1 LTYGYGGI
9 KFIQEKT
16 LSWFISV
23 TKEDEGL
30 LKEYYKIFQLCPVRF
45 LQMLNGKVVKKFMVV
60 AFFA

>member
-30 LKEYYKIFQLCPVRF
+30 LKEYYKIFRSI
-45 LQMLNGKVVKKFMVV
+45 
-60 AFFA
+60 AFTMIQEAGRTKPRQNR